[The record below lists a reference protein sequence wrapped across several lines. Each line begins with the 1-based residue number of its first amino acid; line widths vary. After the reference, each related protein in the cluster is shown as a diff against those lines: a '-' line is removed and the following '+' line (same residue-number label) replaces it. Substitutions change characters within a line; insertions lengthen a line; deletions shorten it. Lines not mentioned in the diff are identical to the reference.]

1 VARGDVV
8 TDQASQGIRL
18 NRRLAVGGGVLI
30 GAGGL
35 LAFTGVLLLS
45 SAVVSATR
53 QWVNQLE
60 QPPSELAKLK
70 WRQARAATI
79 AGAEA
84 WRSGAPT

>member
-1 VARGDVV
+1 M
-8 TDQASQGIRL
+8 
-18 NRRLAVGGGVLI
+18 LI

-70 WRQARAATI
+70 WRQARAATT
-79 AGAEA
+79 AGAKA
-84 WRSGAPT
+84 WRSGPPTQPSSS